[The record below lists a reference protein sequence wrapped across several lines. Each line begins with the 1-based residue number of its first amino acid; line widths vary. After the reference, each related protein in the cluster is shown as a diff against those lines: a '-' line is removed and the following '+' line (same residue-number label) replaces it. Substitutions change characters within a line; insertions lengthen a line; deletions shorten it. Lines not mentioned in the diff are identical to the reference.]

1 MKLIIKKESTEHQIE
16 QQTKSKIAD
25 TNTVVKTGED
35 NESKAEL
42 LNQEESRG
50 EEMENSTRTEKQN
63 NPEEI
68 NQENEFMGGFILPTS
83 NEEEDKCDDDDFSEA
98 LHILMKMLN
107 QNLLMITILMLQVLI
122 IRKIIKSLLRFL
134 MNT

>member
-1 MKLIIKKESTEHQIE
+1 
-16 QQTKSKIAD
+16 
-25 TNTVVKTGED
+25 
-35 NESKAEL
+35 
-42 LNQEESRG
+42 
-50 EEMENSTRTEKQN
+50 MENSTRTEKQN